1 MKKQLLVFLMLLTG
15 ITAFCQQRRPIDSRH
30 PLWIVH
36 IDVWNGSD
44 PQKIIDLVPEDVR
57 PYVCMNLSM
66 SCQFDTKTGVY
77 KMPQDAVQTYKS
89 WATVCQK
96 NKVWFMCQPASG
108 GMTHILDSDL
118 TTFEYFFKNYPNFL
132 GWNYCEQFWGFD
144 DKENLASSPTTS
156 RIELFAKLVE
166 MSHNYGGFLTISFC
180 GNIWSHPLTPNAML
194 RRNNKLLTAC
204 KNYPE
209 ACLWLYKYTTSSC
222 WYNTESVC
230 ISPFISGLATNY
242 GVRYDCCGWN
252 TATDV
257 MLGEGHG
264 KYYPIAAGISTV
276 MEQTC
281 VNGGAVWDGPELIP
295 YACFRETNTTDVDGY
310 TRRNWESFPEFKNA
324 WTDMFRKI
332 IDGGLYI
339 PSRQEVVE
347 KTKVAVIA
355 DMQTGS
361 DEDKYSSWKELYD
374 GIYKQDNDPYNSLEN
389 GYWQK
394 NLTYFKKTGRY
405 AAIPVCIG
413 MYDNLSKV
421 IPVQVNKSQR
431 ASVWPD
437 EAAKVRDFDKQYPV
451 VSTGDLYVSRFR
463 NQLITYTPYTY
474 LNTKTSAK
482 GTVSL
487 EYNTCNRLEMTWGK
501 LSTAAVREYADHIN
515 FYFNNFRTD
524 TVTNVVDKIVITG
537 AASKPTYE
545 LKRRGA
551 ATASVKS
558 DWNADRTTFTLEVS
572 HCGPVDVS
580 IKCSGNGTN
589 RKTDYLPSEALTADM
604 PVQPAAY
611 SGPVTIEAED
621 MDYKAIGACITNQFN
636 QRSKVR
642 GHSGNGFMEMGR
654 NAGGSLRHR
663 IKMDKA
669 GDYKI
674 AVKYS
679 AKRAGK
685 LDVVLNGVTK
695 QAAIEKCGT
704 NQWKK
709 TFVEA
714 AMTQGNNTLY
724 INNTEGIDM
733 MIDYIV
739 YMPKDTPEE
748 KYTITMIAGDNGK
761 ATPDVKEATEGTVV
775 TFNIQPDEGYEFAG
789 WELHPRQH
797 PYFKDNTMSMPN
809 DNVILKPLFKQSSGG
824 GIAGDMHDFYNLDLS
839 NVESGAMPEGWECL
853 QNGNELH
860 SYPNTYSGG
869 ARTFVGFTGFQG
881 KALYWRSKYAEYGRQ
896 ENYPLE
902 LEPGNYR
909 VTYAMAAW
917 KKSPVYELQILD
929 AANDNIIARSEQTAA
944 EPDANGSKS
953 ADVSDTEVLTFDFK
967 IETKGRYV
975 LRFNNVSGG
984 DWDEFLLLSCK
995 MQTDSATEI
1004 SSILC
1009 DSENVPVA
1017 IYGEDGIRHNAL
1029 RRGINIVKMKNGET
1043 KKIFI
1048 K

>member
-1 MKKQLLVFLMLLTG
+1 
-15 ITAFCQQRRPIDSRH
+15 
-30 PLWIVH
+30 
-36 IDVWNGSD
+36 
-44 PQKIIDLVPEDVR
+44 
-57 PYVCMNLSM
+57 
-66 SCQFDTKTGVY
+66 
-77 KMPQDAVQTYKS
+77 
-89 WATVCQK
+89 
-96 NKVWFMCQPASG
+96 
-108 GMTHILDSDL
+108 
-118 TTFEYFFKNYPNFL
+118 
-132 GWNYCEQFWGFD
+132 
-144 DKENLASSPTTS
+144 
-156 RIELFAKLVE
+156 
-166 MSHNYGGFLTISFC
+166 
-180 GNIWSHPLTPNAML
+180 
-194 RRNNKLLTAC
+194 
-204 KNYPE
+204 
-209 ACLWLYKYTTSSC
+209 
-222 WYNTESVC
+222 
-230 ISPFISGLATNY
+230 
-242 GVRYDCCGWN
+242 
-252 TATDV
+252 
-257 MLGEGHG
+257 
-264 KYYPIAAGISTV
+264 
-276 MEQTC
+276 
-281 VNGGAVWDGPELIP
+281 
-295 YACFRETNTTDVDGY
+295 
-310 TRRNWESFPEFKNA
+310 
-324 WTDMFRKI
+324 MFRKI
-332 IDGGLYI
+332 IDGTMYI
-339 PSRQEVVE
+339 PTREEVVG
-347 KTKVAVIA
+347 KTKIAVIA
-355 DMQTGS
+355 DRNSGS
-361 DEDKYSSWKELYD
+361 DEEKYCSWGSLYD
-374 GIYKQDNDPYNSLEN
+374 NIYKQNDPFNAKGQGQWMDN
-389 GYWQK
+389 
-394 NLTYFKKTGRY
+394 NCYFKSTGRY

-413 MYDNLSKV
+413 MYDDLAKAV
-421 IPVQVNKSQR
+421 PLQVKKSER
-431 ASVWPD
+431 NRVWPTED
-437 EAAKVRDFDKQYPV
+437 AKVNDFNKYYQEKY
-451 VSTGDLYVSRFR
+451 TGDLYVSRFR
-463 NQLITYTPYTY
+463 NQMITYTPYSIYNGKST
-474 LNTKTSAK
+474 AK
-482 GTVSL
+482 AKMVL
-487 EYNTCNRLEMTWGK
+487 DYNTCNQLQLEWGK
-501 LSTAAVREYADHIN
+501 LSSGAIREYADHID
-515 FYFNNFRTD
+515 FYLNNYRID
-524 TVTNVVDKIVITG
+524 TVRQVTDKIVITG
-537 AASKPTYE
+537 ASSEPTYTFA
-545 LKRRGA
+545 KRTDATTGA
-551 ATASVKS
+551 ITSNWDAGRSV
-558 DWNADRTTFTLEVS
+558 FTLLVS
-572 HCGPVDVS
+572 HNGPVDVTVNC
-580 IKCSGNGTN
+580 KGTATN
-589 RKTDYLPSEALTADM
+589 RKIDYLPSEALTADM

-621 MDYKAIGACITNQFN
+621 MDYKAIGACVTNPYYS
-636 QRSKVR
+636 RSKVR

-714 AMTQGNNTLY
+714 AMTQGDNTLY

-917 KKSPVYELQILD
+917 KNSPVYELQILD
-929 AANDNIIARSEQTAA
+929 AANDNIIARSEQITA
-944 EPDANGSKS
+944 EPNANGDFS
-953 ADVSDTEVLTFDFK
+953 ADISDTESLTFDFK

-975 LRFNNVSGG
+975 LRFNNVNGG

-1043 KKIFI
+1043 KKIFYPLAY
-1048 K
+1048 